1 MKAVD
6 RFDPER
12 GNRFSTY
19 ASWWIRQMI
28 TRHIQTSVRN
38 VRLPAHVSGH
48 LSKIKKATQ
57 EYRDEFGCDPTN
69 EELVDI
75 LGISMNMLK
84 SAQQSGGWEVSLNTP
99 RYRGTDGDSGS
110 MESYLP
116 DENSK
121 DAGDQIHQDAIIAA
135 IKKAMCKLTPRE
147 QKVLRLRF
155 GITETDNSEE
165 WQISQDEFHEIALQT
180 MS

>member
-1 MKAVD
+1 
-6 RFDPER
+6 
-12 GNRFSTY
+12 
-19 ASWWIRQMI
+19 
-28 TRHIQTSVRN
+28 
-38 VRLPAHVSGH
+38 
-48 LSKIKKATQ
+48 
-57 EYRDEFGCDPTN
+57 
-69 EELVDI
+69 
-75 LGISMNMLK
+75 
-84 SAQQSGGWEVSLNTP
+84 
-99 RYRGTDGDSGS
+99 